1 MSCPHSQQHTP
12 LICERRSGGEG
23 CLGILAQTSFVI
35 PLKYSDFC
43 RECLWGHQP
52 KCMKLIVLIYL
63 RAVRINQLKVK
74 NWVCKYVPVLAAAPA
89 FRELEA
95 KRGETDGD
103 SCDADRGGGHSALGS
118 HNSHLLHLKLTSQA
132 VTLRRGG
139 SLELT
144 LAKNIIQTSRV
155 ENKYPKQVCAWFPA
169 HGRQVS
175 VTDRRRV
182 SHSVKESSPSVTH
195 LSRSRDNI
203 VRSC

>member
-74 NWVCKYVPVLAAAPA
+74 NWVCKYVPVLAPAPA
-89 FRELEA
+89 FRQRAESEKLWWFLWRGALGQSQLPPAPSTHLTQAVSCELEFSVA
-95 KRGETDGD
+95 KWL
-103 SCDADRGGGHSALGS
+103 SFSKVCWQNQKQIHPY
-118 HNSHLLHLKLTSQA
+118 LL
-132 VTLRRGG
+132 
-139 SLELT
+139 
-144 LAKNIIQTSRV
+144 
-155 ENKYPKQVCAWFPA
+155 FPA
-169 HGRQVS
+169 HYNIHVNVS
-175 VTDRRRV
+175 VSRRNGGECQIQSRWALPV
-182 SHSVKESSPSVTH
+182 SHTCHDRVTTLSELVKS
-195 LSRSRDNI
+195 
-203 VRSC
+203 